1 MEGGFLTFFEEL
13 KNIENRVAWFLEELC
28 KAKKGVQK
36 YNDGNRDKMQISFV
50 EDIVSKMM
58 TSGKIKH
65 DFCR

>member
-1 MEGGFLTFFEEL
+1 LEEL

-36 YNDGNRDKMQISFV
+36 HNDGNRDKMQFFFFFV

-58 TSGKIKH
+58 TSGKNKT
-65 DFCR
+65 